1 MIVNSVE
8 SIFNIGDGFEKGRVM
23 MLKIGL
29 GLVLGLALFTSP
41 ASAACT
47 ASASRNWVSGLTIE
61 AFAQGPSCAQ
71 AVAVI
76 SIRKKSGE
84 AVWVQS
90 YITANVMNFTQ
101 PAASTS
107 KQLAATLKDWISG
120 DGFMKSADKLVESGE
135 FPFTKNDDAETFTK
149 YRKAKAPL
157 FCYIQGMESGNCLTV
172 GKDGAVVELGVQ
184 SFPG

>member
-1 MIVNSVE
+1 
-8 SIFNIGDGFEKGRVM
+8 
-23 MLKIGL
+23 MLKFGFGL
-29 GLVLGLALFTSP
+29 LFSCTLMGVQAE
-41 ASAACT
+41 ASCV

-90 YITANVMNFTQ
+90 YITQNVMNFTQ
-101 PAASTS
+101 PAAATS
-107 KQLAATLKDWISG
+107 KVLTATLKDWISG
-120 DGFMKSADKLVESGE
+120 EGFMKSADKLVEGGE
-135 FPFTKNDDAETFTK
+135 FPFTKNDDDETFNK
-149 YRKAKAPL
+149 YRKAKSPL

-172 GKDGAVVELGVQ
+172 DKSGSVVELGVQ

>member
-1 MIVNSVE
+1 
-8 SIFNIGDGFEKGRVM
+8 
-23 MLKIGL
+23 MLKITL
-29 GLVLGLALFTSP
+29 GLLVGCAAMITPSH
-41 ASAACT
+41 AACT
-47 ASASRNWVSGLTIE
+47 ASASRVWGSGLTIE

-76 SIRKKSGE
+76 SVRKKSGE
-84 AVWVQS
+84 AIWVQS

-107 KQLAATLKDWISG
+107 KVLTSTLKDWISG
-120 DGFMKSADKLVESGE
+120 EGFMKSADKLVEGGE
-135 FPFTKNDDAETFTK
+135 FPFTKNDDAETFAK
-149 YRKAKAPL
+149 YRKARAPL

-172 GKDGAVVELGVQ
+172 NKDGAVVELGVQ